1 MIEALQRE
9 DAAVPPFFW
18 EENMSALKHTFM
30 GLMTAGAVVAYARS
44 GLAQE
49 CKNPDQLVFSIIP
62 TEETTQE
69 LDIYKP
75 LLDKL
80 KEKTGKPVEFF
91 MPTSYASVIEGMVN
105 GWVQIGVHGP
115 NSYVLAKE
123 KDPAL
128 EVFAT
133 YTKAKG
139 HFQEEGPG
147 YRAVL
152 ISKAVSKFDSIET
165 VKGSVVGLA
174 DPASTSGNLLPRMVF
189 GDLVKVGPELEKYF
203 SKVVYTGGHDQS
215 ALAVKEGRVD
225 DAFVA
230 THRLDNVIDRG
241 LAKAEDFKVVWS
253 SEIIPQDPMVYRGD
267 LCEPLKADIREAFL
281 TLHEDANSKPFFD
294 GIKSTKFVPMK
305 DSDYDIIR
313 KLVAA
318 EKAAGQ

>member
-1 MIEALQRE
+1 MS
-9 DAAVPPFFW
+9 FFKRTV
-18 EENMSALKHTFM
+18 A
-30 GLMTAGAVVAYARS
+30 GLATLGAVVAYA
-44 GLAQE
+44 GAAAFAQD
-49 CKNPDQLVFSIIP
+49 CKDPETLVFSIIP

-69 LDIYKP
+69 LDIYQP
-75 LLDKL
+75 LLAAL
-80 KEKTGKPVEFF
+80 KAKTGKSVEFF

-133 YTKAKG
+133 YTKTKG
-139 HFQEEGPG
+139 HFQEEGAG
-147 YRAVL
+147 YLAVL
-152 ISKAVSKFDSIET
+152 LVKADSKFDSIESL
-165 VKGSVVGLA
+165 KGTVVGLA

-189 GDLVKVGPELEKYF
+189 GEKIGTGPELEKYF

-241 LAKAEDFKVVWS
+241 LAKTEDYRVLWQS
-253 SEIIPQDPMVYRGD
+253 DIIPQDPMVYRGD
-267 LCEPLKADIREAFL
+267 LCEPVKAAIREAFL
-281 TLHEDANSKPFFD
+281 TLHDDPASKPFFD
-294 GIKSTKFVPMK
+294 GIKSTRFVAMK

>member
-1 MIEALQRE
+1 MTNTRNFCL
-9 DAAVPPFFW
+9 
-18 EENMSALKHTFM
+18 
-30 GLMTAGAVVAYARS
+30 GLATSGAVLAYAV
-44 GLAQE
+44 GGAFAQE
-49 CKNPDQLVFSIIP
+49 CKNPDALVFSIIP

-75 LLDKL
+75 LLDQIK
-80 KEKTGKPVEFF
+80 KKTGKNVEFF
-91 MPTSYASVIEGMVN
+91 MPTSYASVIEGMIN
-105 GWVQIGVHGP
+105 GWVHIGVHGP

-123 KDPAL
+123 KDPTL

-133 YTKAKG
+133 YTKKKG

-152 ISKAVSKFDSIET
+152 LVKADSKYDSIESL
-165 VKGSVVGLA
+165 KGTVVGLA

-189 GDLVKVGPELEKYF
+189 GEQIGTGPDLEKYF

-241 LAKAEDFKVVWS
+241 LASEDDYRVIWESDV
-253 SEIIPQDPMVYRGD
+253 IPQDPMVYRGD
-267 LCEPLKADIREAFL
+267 LCDDLKSSIREAFL
-281 TLHEDANSKPFFD
+281 TLDQDPASKTFFD
-294 GIKSTKFVPMK
+294 GINSTKFVPME

-313 KLVAA
+313 KLVDA
-318 EKAAGQ
+318 EEAAGK

>member
-1 MIEALQRE
+1 MKPATRILASV
-9 DAAVPPFFW
+9 AA
-18 EENMSALKHTFM
+18 
-30 GLMTAGAVVAYARS
+30 AGTVAAYAS
-44 GLAQE
+44 TAFAQE
-49 CKNPDQLVFSIIP
+49 CKDPGQLVFSIIP

-75 LLDKL
+75 LLTAL
-80 KEKTGKPVEFF
+80 KEKTGKSIEFF

-105 GWVQIGVHGP
+105 GWVHIGVHGP

-123 KDPAL
+123 KDPNL

-133 YTKAKG
+133 YAKLKG

-152 ISKAVSKFDSIET
+152 VVRADSDFDSIESL
-165 VKGSVVGLA
+165 KGTIVGLA
-174 DPASTSGNLLPRMVF
+174 DPASTSGNLMPRMVF
-189 GDLVKVGPELEKYF
+189 GELIGTGPELEQYF

-241 LAKAEDFKVVWS
+241 LAKTEDYRVLWQS
-253 SEIIPQDPMVYRGD
+253 GIIPQDPMVYRTD
-267 LCEPLKADIREAFL
+267 LCEPIKAAIRDAFL
-281 TLHEDANSKPFFD
+281 TLHENPDAKPFFD
-294 GIKSTKFVPMK
+294 GIKSTKFVAMQ

-313 KLVAA
+313 KLVEA
-318 EKAAGQ
+318 EKKADGQ

>member
-1 MIEALQRE
+1 MTT
-9 DAAVPPFFW
+9 
-18 EENMSALKHTFM
+18 LKRTIAGLATF
-30 GLMTAGAVVAYARS
+30 GAVITYADT
-44 GLAQE
+44 GAFAAE
-49 CKNPDQLVFSIIP
+49 CKNPDTLVFSIIP

-123 KDPAL
+123 KDPVL

-133 YTKAKG
+133 YTKTKG

-152 ISKAVSKFDSIET
+152 IVKADSKFDSIESLKGT
-165 VKGSVVGLA
+165 VLGLA

-189 GDLVKVGPELEKYF
+189 GDKIGTGPALEKYF
-203 SKVVYTGGHDQS
+203 FKVVYTGGHDQS
-215 ALAVKEGRVD
+215 TLAVKEGRVD

-241 LAKAEDFKVVWS
+241 LAAKEDFRVLWQ
-253 SEIIPQDPMVYRGD
+253 SELIPQDPMVYRSD
-267 LCEPLKADIREAFL
+267 LCEPLKAAIREAFL
-281 TLHEDANSKPFFD
+281 TLHEDPASKPFFD
-294 GIKSTKFVPMK
+294 GIKSTKFVAMK

-313 KLVAA
+313 KLVEA
-318 EKAAGQ
+318 EKAANQ

>member
-1 MIEALQRE
+1 MKLLKMV
-9 DAAVPPFFW
+9 AV
-18 EENMSALKHTFM
+18 S
-30 GLMTAGAVVAYARS
+30 LMAAGASISYSASA
-44 GLAQE
+44 LAQE
-49 CKNPDQLVFSIIP
+49 CKDPETLVFSIIP

-69 LDIYKP
+69 LDIYQP
-75 LLDKL
+75 LLSAL

-123 KDPAL
+123 KDPKL

-133 YTKAKG
+133 YTKTKG

-152 ISKAVSKFDSIET
+152 LVKADSKFDSIESL
-165 VKGSVVGLA
+165 KGSVVGLA

-189 GDLVKVGPELEKYF
+189 GDKVGTGPELEKYF

-241 LAKAEDFKVVWS
+241 LATPEDYRVLWQS
-253 SEIIPQDPMVYRGD
+253 DIIPQDPMVYRGD
-267 LCEPLKADIREAFL
+267 LCEPIKAAIRDAFL
-281 TLHEDANSKPFFD
+281 TLNENPDAKPFFE

-318 EKAAGQ
+318 EKAAGN

>member
-1 MIEALQRE
+1 MTI
-9 DAAVPPFFW
+9 
-18 EENMSALKHTFM
+18 LKRIVT
-30 GLMTAGAVVAYARS
+30 GLVAAGAIAAYATS
-44 GLAQE
+44 ASAQE
-49 CKNPDQLVFSIIP
+49 CKNPDTLVFSIIP

-80 KEKTGKPVEFF
+80 KEKTGKSVEFF

-105 GWVQIGVHGP
+105 GWVNIGVHGP

-123 KDPAL
+123 KDPDL

-133 YTKAKG
+133 YTKIKG

-147 YRAVL
+147 YKAVL
-152 ISKAVSKFDSIET
+152 IAKADSKYNSIED
-165 VKGSVVGLA
+165 VKDSVVGLA

-189 GDLVKVGPELEKYF
+189 GDLVGVGPDLEKYF

-241 LAKAEDFKVVWS
+241 LAKAEDYKVLWS
-253 SEIIPQDPMVYRGD
+253 SDIIPQDPMVYDGK
-267 LCEPLKADIREAFL
+267 LCEPLKAQIREAFL
-281 TLHEDANSKPFFD
+281 TLDQDPASKPFFD
-294 GIKSTKFVPMK
+294 GIKSTKFVAMK

-318 EKAAGQ
+318 EKAAEAAK

>member
-1 MIEALQRE
+1 MKIVKRVLACL
-9 DAAVPPFFW
+9 A
-18 EENMSALKHTFM
+18 
-30 GLMTAGAVVAYARS
+30 TAGAVSAYAS
-44 GLAQE
+44 GAMAQE

-123 KDPAL
+123 KDPLL

-133 YTKAKG
+133 YTKTKG

-147 YRAVL
+147 YKAVL
-152 ISKAVSKFDSIET
+152 VSRSDSKFDSIES
-165 VKGSVVGLA
+165 VKGSVMGLA

-189 GDLVKVGPELEKYF
+189 GDVVGVGPELEKYF

-241 LAKAEDFKVVWS
+241 LAKPEDFRVIWS
-253 SEIIPQDPMVYRGD
+253 SEVIPQDPMVYRGD
-267 LCEPLKADIREAFL
+267 LCDDLKGQIREAFL
-281 TLHEDANSKPFFD
+281 TLHEDAASKPFFD
-294 GIKSTKFVPMK
+294 GIKSTKFVAMQ

-318 EKAAGQ
+318 EKAAEKAQ

>member
-1 MIEALQRE
+1 
-9 DAAVPPFFW
+9 
-18 EENMSALKHTFM
+18 MSVLKRTIA
-30 GLMTAGAVVAYARS
+30 GLATIGAVVTYANT
-44 GLAQE
+44 GALAQE
-49 CKNPDQLVFSIIP
+49 CKDPETLVFSIIP

-69 LDIYKP
+69 LDIYAP
-75 LLDKL
+75 LLAKL
-80 KEKTGKPVEFF
+80 KEKTGKSIEFF

-105 GWVQIGVHGP
+105 GWVHIGVHGP

-123 KDPAL
+123 KDPTV

-133 YTKAKG
+133 YTKLKG

-152 ISKAVSKFDSIET
+152 VSRADSKFDSIESL
-165 VKGSVVGLA
+165 KGSVVGLA
-174 DPASTSGNLLPRMVF
+174 DPASTSGNLFPRIVF
-189 GDLVKVGPELEKYF
+189 GDLVGVGPELEKYF

-241 LAKAEDFKVVWS
+241 LAKPEDYRVIWT

-267 LCEPLKADIREAFL
+267 LCEPVKAAIRDAFL
-281 TLHEDANSKPFFD
+281 TLHDDPEAKPFFE
-294 GIKSTKFVPMK
+294 GISSTKFVPME
-305 DSDYDIIR
+305 DSDYDVIR
-313 KLVAA
+313 MLVEA

>member
-1 MIEALQRE
+1 MTILKRTIAAFATVGAL
-9 DAAVPPFFW
+9 
-18 EENMSALKHTFM
+18 T
-30 GLMTAGAVVAYARS
+30 AYAS
-44 GLAQE
+44 QVSAQE
-49 CKNPDQLVFSIIP
+49 CKNPDTLVFSIIP

-80 KEKTGKPVEFF
+80 KEKTGKSVEFF

-105 GWVQIGVHGP
+105 GWVNIGVHGP

-123 KDPAL
+123 KDPDL

-133 YTKAKG
+133 YTKTKG

-152 ISKAVSKFDSIET
+152 IAKADSKYKTIEDL
-165 VKGSVVGLA
+165 KGTVVGLA

-189 GDLVKVGPELEKYF
+189 GDLVKTGPELEKYF

-241 LAKAEDFKVVWS
+241 LAKKEDYKVLWS
-253 SEIIPQDPMVYRGD
+253 SDLIPQDPMVYDGK
-267 LCEPLKADIREAFL
+267 LCDPLKAQIREAFL
-281 TLHEDANSKPFFD
+281 TLNEDPASKPFFD
-294 GIKSTKFVPMK
+294 GIKSTKFVAMK

-318 EKAAGQ
+318 EKAAEKAK

>member
-1 MIEALQRE
+1 MKPVTRILASV
-9 DAAVPPFFW
+9 AA
-18 EENMSALKHTFM
+18 
-30 GLMTAGAVVAYARS
+30 AGTVAAYAS
-44 GLAQE
+44 TAFAQE
-49 CKNPDQLVFSIIP
+49 CKDPGQLVFSIIP

-75 LLDKL
+75 LLTAL
-80 KEKTGKPVEFF
+80 KEKTGKSIEFF

-105 GWVQIGVHGP
+105 GWVHIGVHGP

-123 KDPAL
+123 KDPNL

-133 YTKAKG
+133 YTKLKG

-152 ISKAVSKFDSIET
+152 VVRADSDFDSIESL
-165 VKGSVVGLA
+165 KGTIVGLA
-174 DPASTSGNLLPRMVF
+174 DPASTSGNLMPRMVF
-189 GDLVKVGPELEKYF
+189 GELIGTGPELEQYF

-241 LAKAEDFKVVWS
+241 LAKTEDYRVLWQS
-253 SEIIPQDPMVYRGD
+253 GIIPQDPMVYRTD
-267 LCEPLKADIREAFL
+267 LCEPIKAAIRDAFL
-281 TLHEDANSKPFFD
+281 TLHENPDAKPFFD
-294 GIKSTKFVPMK
+294 GIKSTKFVAMQ

-313 KLVAA
+313 KLVEA
-318 EKAAGQ
+318 EKKAEGQ

>member
-1 MIEALQRE
+1 MKPATRILASM
-9 DAAVPPFFW
+9 A
-18 EENMSALKHTFM
+18 
-30 GLMTAGAVVAYARS
+30 TAGAVVAYAS
-44 GLAQE
+44 GALAQE
-49 CKNPDQLVFSIIP
+49 CKDPGQLVFSIIP

-75 LLDKL
+75 LLDAL
-80 KEKTGKPVEFF
+80 KEKTGKSVEFF

-105 GWVQIGVHGP
+105 GWVHIGVHGP
-115 NSYVLAKE
+115 NSYVLARE
-123 KDPAL
+123 KDPNL

-133 YTKAKG
+133 YTKVKG

-152 ISKAVSKFDSIET
+152 VVRSDSKFDSIESL
-165 VKGSVVGLA
+165 KGTIVGLA
-174 DPASTSGNLLPRMVF
+174 DPASTSGNLMPRMVF
-189 GDLVKVGPELEKYF
+189 GDEIGTGPELEKYF

-241 LAKAEDFKVVWS
+241 LAAPEDYRVLWQS
-253 SEIIPQDPMVYRGD
+253 GIIPQDPMVYRTD
-267 LCEPLKADIREAFL
+267 LCEPIKAAIKEAFL
-281 TLHEDANSKPFFD
+281 TLHENPDAKPFFD
-294 GIKSTKFVPMK
+294 GIKSTKFVAMQ

-313 KLVAA
+313 KLVDA
-318 EKAAGQ
+318 EKKAEGQ

>member
-1 MIEALQRE
+1 
-9 DAAVPPFFW
+9 
-18 EENMSALKHTFM
+18 MSVLKRTIA
-30 GLMTAGAVVAYARS
+30 GLATIGAVIVYA
-44 GLAQE
+44 GTGALAQE
-49 CKNPDQLVFSIIP
+49 CKDPATLVFSIIP

-69 LDIYKP
+69 LDIYAP
-75 LLDKL
+75 LLAKL
-80 KEKTGKPVEFF
+80 KEKTGKSIEFF

-105 GWVQIGVHGP
+105 GWVHIGVHGP

-133 YTKAKG
+133 YTKTKG

-152 ISKAVSKFDSIET
+152 LVRADSKFDSIESL
-165 VKGSVVGLA
+165 KGSVVGLA

-189 GDLVKVGPELEKYF
+189 GDQIGTGPELEKYF

-241 LAKAEDFKVVWS
+241 LANTEDYRVLWQSDV
-253 SEIIPQDPMVYRGD
+253 IPQDPMVYRGD
-267 LCEPLKADIREAFL
+267 LCEPVKAAIREAFL

-294 GIKSTKFVPMK
+294 GIKSTKFVAMK
-305 DSDYDIIR
+305 DGDYDIIR
-313 KLVAA
+313 KLVEA

>member
-1 MIEALQRE
+1 MTT
-9 DAAVPPFFW
+9 
-18 EENMSALKHTFM
+18 LKRT
-30 GLMTAGAVVAYARS
+30 VA
-44 GLAQE
+44 GLATLGAMIAYTASGALAEE
-49 CKNPDQLVFSIIP
+49 CKNPDTLVFSIIP

-69 LDIYKP
+69 LDTYKP

-80 KEKTGKPVEFF
+80 KEKTGKSVEFF

-123 KDPAL
+123 KDPNL

-133 YTKAKG
+133 YTKTKG

-152 ISKAVSKFDSIET
+152 VVKADSKFDSIESL
-165 VKGSVVGLA
+165 KGSVVGLA

-189 GDLVKVGPELEKYF
+189 GETIGTGPELEKYF

-241 LAKAEDFKVVWS
+241 LAAKEDFRVLWQS
-253 SEIIPQDPMVYRGD
+253 DIIPQDPMVYRGD
-267 LCEPLKADIREAFL
+267 LCEPLKASIREAFL
-281 TLHEDANSKPFFD
+281 TLHEDPAAKPFFD
-294 GIKSTKFVPMK
+294 GIASTKFVAMN

-318 EKAAGQ
+318 EKAASQ

>member
-1 MIEALQRE
+1 MKLLKMV
-9 DAAVPPFFW
+9 AV
-18 EENMSALKHTFM
+18 S
-30 GLMTAGAVVAYARS
+30 LMAAGASISYSASA
-44 GLAQE
+44 LAQE
-49 CKNPDQLVFSIIP
+49 CKDPDQLVFSIIP

-69 LDIYKP
+69 LDIYAP
-75 LLDKL
+75 LLAAL

-123 KDPAL
+123 KDPKL

-133 YTKAKG
+133 YTKTKG

-152 ISKAVSKFDSIET
+152 LVKADSKFDSIESL
-165 VKGSVVGLA
+165 KGSVVGLA

-189 GDLVKVGPELEKYF
+189 GDKIGTGPELEKYF

-241 LAKAEDFKVVWS
+241 LATPEDYRVLWQS
-253 SEIIPQDPMVYRGD
+253 DIIPQDPMVYRGD
-267 LCEPLKADIREAFL
+267 LCEPIKAAIRDAFL
-281 TLHEDANSKPFFD
+281 TLNENPDAKPFFE

-318 EKAAGQ
+318 EKAAGN

>member
-1 MIEALQRE
+1 MK
-9 DAAVPPFFW
+9 V
-18 EENMSALKHTFM
+18 LKKFIA
-30 GLMTAGAVVAYARS
+30 GLATAGAVVAYS
-44 GLAQE
+44 GGALAQE
-49 CKNPDQLVFSIIP
+49 CKDPGQLVFSIIP

-69 LDIYKP
+69 LDIYAP
-75 LLDKL
+75 LLKAI
-80 KEKTGKPVEFF
+80 KEKTGKSVEFF

-123 KDPAL
+123 KDPTL

-133 YTKAKG
+133 YTKTKG

-147 YRAVL
+147 YKAVL
-152 ISKAVSKFDSIET
+152 ISKSDSKFSSIDAL
-165 VKGSVVGLA
+165 KGSVVGLA

-189 GDLVKVGPELEKYF
+189 GEKIGTGPELEKYF

-241 LAKAEDFKVVWS
+241 LAKKEDFQVIWS
-253 SEIIPQDPMVYRGD
+253 SDVIPQDPMVYRGD
-267 LCEPLKADIREAFL
+267 LCEPIKAQIREAFL
-281 TLHEDANSKPFFD
+281 TLHEDPSSKGFFD
-294 GIKSTKFVPMK
+294 GIHSTKFVSMK

-313 KLVAA
+313 KLVEA
-318 EKAAGQ
+318 EKAAGN

>member
-1 MIEALQRE
+1 MNLRKQLFLAI
-9 DAAVPPFFW
+9 
-18 EENMSALKHTFM
+18 SALAVAS
-30 GLMTAGAVVAYARS
+30 GGA
-44 GLAQE
+44 LAQD
-49 CKNPDQLVFSIIP
+49 CTNPDTLVFSIIP

-69 LDIYKP
+69 VDIYQP
-75 LLDKL
+75 LLAKL
-80 KEKTGKPVEFF
+80 KEKTGKNIEFF
-91 MPTSYASVIEGMVN
+91 MPTSYASVIEGMIN

-133 YTKAKG
+133 YTKKKG
-139 HFQEEGPG
+139 HFQEEGAG

-152 ISKAVSKFDSIET
+152 ITRADSEFQD
-165 VKGSVVGLA
+165 VEGLKGSVLGLA

-189 GDLVKVGPELEKYF
+189 GEVVGTGPDLEKYF

-241 LAKAEDFKVVWS
+241 LATMEDYRVLWQS
-253 SEIIPQDPMVYRGD
+253 DIIPQDPMVMRGD
-267 LCEPLKADIREAFL
+267 LCDDLKAQIKDAFL
-281 TLHEDANSKPFFD
+281 TLHEDPASQPFFD
-294 GIKSTKFVPMK
+294 GINSTRFVPMA

-318 EKAAGQ
+318 EEAAAK

>member
-1 MIEALQRE
+1 MKLLKMV
-9 DAAVPPFFW
+9 AV
-18 EENMSALKHTFM
+18 SL
-30 GLMTAGAVVAYARS
+30 LVAGASISYSASA
-44 GLAQE
+44 LAQE
-49 CKNPDQLVFSIIP
+49 CKNPETLVFSIIP

-69 LDIYKP
+69 LDIYQP
-75 LLDKL
+75 LLSAL

-123 KDPAL
+123 KDPKL

-133 YTKAKG
+133 YTKTKG

-152 ISKAVSKFDSIET
+152 LVKADSKFDSIESL
-165 VKGSVVGLA
+165 KGSVVGLA

-189 GDLVKVGPELEKYF
+189 GDKIGTGPELEKYF

-241 LAKAEDFKVVWS
+241 LAVPEDYRVLWQS
-253 SEIIPQDPMVYRGD
+253 DIIPQDPMVYRGD
-267 LCEPLKADIREAFL
+267 LCEPIKAAIRDAFL
-281 TLHEDANSKPFFD
+281 TLNENPDAKPFFE

-318 EKAAGQ
+318 EKAAGN

>member
-1 MIEALQRE
+1 MKPATRILASV
-9 DAAVPPFFW
+9 AA
-18 EENMSALKHTFM
+18 
-30 GLMTAGAVVAYARS
+30 AGTVAAYAS
-44 GLAQE
+44 TAFAQE
-49 CKNPDQLVFSIIP
+49 CKDPGQLVFSIIP

-75 LLDKL
+75 LLTAL
-80 KEKTGKPVEFF
+80 KEKTGKSIEFF

-105 GWVQIGVHGP
+105 GWVHIGVHGP

-123 KDPAL
+123 KDPNL

-133 YTKAKG
+133 YAKLKG

-152 ISKAVSKFDSIET
+152 VVRADSDFDSIESL
-165 VKGSVVGLA
+165 KGTIVGLA
-174 DPASTSGNLLPRMVF
+174 DPASTSGNLMPRMVF
-189 GDLVKVGPELEKYF
+189 GELIGTGPELEKYF

-241 LAKAEDFKVVWS
+241 LAKTEDYRVLWQS
-253 SEIIPQDPMVYRGD
+253 GIIPQDPMVYRTD
-267 LCEPLKADIREAFL
+267 LCEPIKAAIKDAFL
-281 TLHEDANSKPFFD
+281 TLHENPDAKPFFD
-294 GIKSTKFVPMK
+294 GIKSTKFVAMQ

-313 KLVAA
+313 KLVEA
-318 EKAAGQ
+318 EKKAEGQ

>member
-1 MIEALQRE
+1 
-9 DAAVPPFFW
+9 
-18 EENMSALKHTFM
+18 MSMLKHM
-30 GLMTAGAVVAYARS
+30 VAGLVTLGAVVAYAS
-44 GLAQE
+44 AGALAQE

-75 LLDKL
+75 LLEKL

-133 YTKAKG
+133 YTKLKG

-147 YRAVL
+147 YKAVL
-152 ISKAVSKFDSIET
+152 VSRSDSKFDSPES
-165 VKGSVVGLA
+165 VKGSIVGLA
-174 DPASTSGNLLPRMVF
+174 DPASTSGNLFPRMVF

-225 DAFVA
+225 SAFVA

-241 LAKAEDFKVVWS
+241 LAKPEDYKVIWT
-253 SEIIPQDPMVYRGD
+253 SELIPQDPMVYRGD
-267 LCEPLKADIREAFL
+267 LCEPIKAAIREAFL
-281 TLHEDANSKPFFD
+281 TLHEDPAAKPFFE
-294 GIKSTKFVPMK
+294 GIKSTKFVAMK

-313 KLVAA
+313 KLVEA

>member
-1 MIEALQRE
+1 MKLLKMV
-9 DAAVPPFFW
+9 AV
-18 EENMSALKHTFM
+18 S
-30 GLMTAGAVVAYARS
+30 LMAAGASISYSASA
-44 GLAQE
+44 LAQE
-49 CKNPDQLVFSIIP
+49 CKDPETLVFSIIP

-69 LDIYKP
+69 LDIYQP
-75 LLDKL
+75 LLSAL

-123 KDPAL
+123 KDPKL

-133 YTKAKG
+133 YTKTKG

-152 ISKAVSKFDSIET
+152 LVKADSKFDSIESL
-165 VKGSVVGLA
+165 KGSVVGLA

-189 GDLVKVGPELEKYF
+189 GDKIGTGPELEKYF

-241 LAKAEDFKVVWS
+241 LATPEDYRVLWQS
-253 SEIIPQDPMVYRGD
+253 DIIPQDPMVYRSD
-267 LCEPLKADIREAFL
+267 LCEPIKAAIRDAFL
-281 TLHEDANSKPFFD
+281 TLNENPDAKPFFE

-318 EKAAGQ
+318 EKAAGN

>member
-1 MIEALQRE
+1 MT
-9 DAAVPPFFW
+9 V
-18 EENMSALKHTFM
+18 LKRTVA
-30 GLMTAGAVVAYARS
+30 GLATLGAVIAYTTS
-44 GLAQE
+44 GALAEE
-49 CKNPDQLVFSIIP
+49 CKNPDTLVFSIIP

-80 KEKTGKPVEFF
+80 KEKTGKSVEFF

-123 KDPAL
+123 KDPNL

-133 YTKAKG
+133 YTKTKG

-152 ISKAVSKFDSIET
+152 VVPASSKFDSIESL
-165 VKGSVVGLA
+165 KGSVVGLA

-189 GDLVKVGPELEKYF
+189 GEKIGTGPELENYF

-241 LAKAEDFKVVWS
+241 LAKKEDFRVLWQ
-253 SEIIPQDPMVYRGD
+253 SEIIPQDPMVYRSD
-267 LCEPLKADIREAFL
+267 LCEPLKASIREAFL
-281 TLHEDANSKPFFD
+281 TLHEDPAAKPFFD
-294 GIKSTKFVPMK
+294 GIASTKFVAMK

-318 EKAAGQ
+318 EKAASQ

>member
-1 MIEALQRE
+1 MS
-9 DAAVPPFFW
+9 FFKRTV
-18 EENMSALKHTFM
+18 A
-30 GLMTAGAVVAYARS
+30 GLATLGAVVAYA
-44 GLAQE
+44 GAAAFAQD
-49 CKNPDQLVFSIIP
+49 CKDPETLVFSIIP

-69 LDIYKP
+69 LDIYQP
-75 LLDKL
+75 LLAAL
-80 KEKTGKPVEFF
+80 KAKTGKSVEFF

-133 YTKAKG
+133 YTKTKG

-152 ISKAVSKFDSIET
+152 LVKADSKFDSIESL
-165 VKGSVVGLA
+165 KGTVVGLA

-189 GDLVKVGPELEKYF
+189 GEKIGTGPELEKYF

-241 LAKAEDFKVVWS
+241 LAKTEDYRVLWQS
-253 SEIIPQDPMVYRGD
+253 DIIPQDPMVYRGD
-267 LCEPLKADIREAFL
+267 LCEPVKAAIREAFL
-281 TLHEDANSKPFFD
+281 TLHDDPASKPFFD
-294 GIKSTKFVPMK
+294 GIKSTRFVAMK

>member
-1 MIEALQRE
+1 
-9 DAAVPPFFW
+9 
-18 EENMSALKHTFM
+18 MSVLIRTIA
-30 GLMTAGAVVAYARS
+30 GLATIGAVIAYA
-44 GLAQE
+44 GTGALAQE
-49 CKNPDQLVFSIIP
+49 CKDPATLVFSIIP

-69 LDIYKP
+69 LDIYAP
-75 LLDKL
+75 LLAKL
-80 KEKTGKPVEFF
+80 KEKTGKSIEFF

-105 GWVQIGVHGP
+105 GWVHIGVHGP

-133 YTKAKG
+133 YTKTKG

-152 ISKAVSKFDSIET
+152 LVRADSKFDSIESL
-165 VKGSVVGLA
+165 KGSVVGLA

-189 GDLVKVGPELEKYF
+189 GDQIGTGPELEKYF

-241 LAKAEDFKVVWS
+241 LANTEDYRVLWQSDV
-253 SEIIPQDPMVYRGD
+253 IPQDPMVYRGD
-267 LCEPLKADIREAFL
+267 LCEPVKAAIREAFL

-294 GIKSTKFVPMK
+294 GIKSTKFVAMK
-305 DSDYDIIR
+305 DGDYDIIR
-313 KLVAA
+313 KLVEA